1 MKSID
6 EHFSE
11 LAVNYNEIRTTDTQP
26 LEYIKTLLS
35 NYESCVA
42 VDVGCGPGRYSL
54 LLLQTMPQLHLTCL
68 DRNQNMLAETTRLL
82 QVANISRFKCVL
94 ADASE
99 FPLESSSVDVVF
111 TFNAIHH
118 FIIPAFLQE
127 AQRVLKKDGTIV
139 IYSRLPSQ
147 NAASIWGKYFPDFIT
162 LERRLQ
168 SLDSMEAAI
177 RNIPRLRLDSIKL
190 FQFDRVSSLECLT
203 EKARARHYST
213 FNLYE
218 KQRLESSIANF
229 RDRIISNFSDLDQI
243 HWTDGNVLLV
253 VKTCDPGARSIVES
267 HSTTRK
273 NKE

>member
-1 MKSID
+1 MKSFD
-6 EHFSE
+6 EHYSE

-42 VDVGCGPGRYSL
+42 VDVDCGPARYSL

-99 FPLESSSVDVVF
+99 FPLESSSIDVVF

-139 IYSRLPSQ
+139 IYTRPPSQ
-147 NAASIWGKYFPDFIT
+147 NAASICGKYFPDFTT

-177 RNIPRLRLDSIKL
+177 RNIPRLRLCLAKPL
-190 FQFDRVSSLECLT
+190 PFLRVRFPHIFT
-203 EKARARHYST
+203 AK
-213 FNLYE
+213 
-218 KQRLESSIANF
+218 
-229 RDRIISNFSDLDQI
+229 
-243 HWTDGNVLLV
+243 
-253 VKTCDPGARSIVES
+253 
-267 HSTTRK
+267 
-273 NKE
+273 

>member
-82 QVANISRFKCVL
+82 QFANISRFKCIM

-99 FPLESSSVDVVF
+99 FPLE
-111 TFNAIHH
+111 
-118 FIIPAFLQE
+118 
-127 AQRVLKKDGTIV
+127 
-139 IYSRLPSQ
+139 
-147 NAASIWGKYFPDFIT
+147 
-162 LERRLQ
+162 
-168 SLDSMEAAI
+168 
-177 RNIPRLRLDSIKL
+177 
-190 FQFDRVSSLECLT
+190 
-203 EKARARHYST
+203 
-213 FNLYE
+213 
-218 KQRLESSIANF
+218 
-229 RDRIISNFSDLDQI
+229 
-243 HWTDGNVLLV
+243 
-253 VKTCDPGARSIVES
+253 
-267 HSTTRK
+267 
-273 NKE
+273 